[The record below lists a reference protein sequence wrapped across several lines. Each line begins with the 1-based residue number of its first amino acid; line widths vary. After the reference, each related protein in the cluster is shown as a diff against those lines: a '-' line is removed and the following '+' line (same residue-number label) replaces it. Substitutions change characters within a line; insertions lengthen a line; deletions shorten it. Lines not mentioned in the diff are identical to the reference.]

1 MKVFSIATTYLILA
15 AAASTKP
22 ARADI
27 FIVSPGAETSVEG
40 NLDNEAPFD
49 LAQIPLSSARYQ
61 QVYAS
66 TEFAALS
73 GPAFITQLLFR
84 PDAVFGFAFSSTL
97 PDIQIDL
104 SETHAAP
111 NALST
116 TYANNVGADDTVVY
130 ARGSL
135 SLSSADTG
143 PAGGP
148 KTFDI
153 VINLTTSFLYNPLA
167 GNLLLDVRNFG
178 GGQTTDFDS
187 ERAIDGSSRL
197 VDENVAGAAGSA
209 DSVALVTE
217 FRLTPAIVA
226 TPEPGS
232 WVLLTT
238 VVIAVVAFVK
248 RRTFARS

>member
-1 MKVFSIATTYLILA
+1 MKVLSIATTYLILA
-15 AAASTKP
+15 VGATTKP

-27 FIVSPGAETSVEG
+27 FIVSPGAQTSVEG
-40 NLDNEAPFD
+40 NLDNDLPFD
-49 LAQIPLSSARYQ
+49 LTLVPLSSERYQ

-73 GPAFITQLLFR
+73 GPALITQLLFR

-111 NALST
+111 DAMST
-116 TYANNVGADDTVVY
+116 TFANNVGADDTVVY

-148 KTFDI
+148 KNFDI
-153 VINLTTSFLYNPLA
+153 VINLTTPFLYNPLA

-178 GGQTTDFDS
+178 GGQTTDFDA
-187 ERAIDGSSRL
+187 ERATDGSSRVL
-197 VDENVAGAAGSA
+197 NESVAGATGSA

-217 FRLTPAIVA
+217 FRFTPAV
-226 TPEPGS
+226 PEPSS
-232 WVLLTT
+232 WLLLGTVLALSF
-238 VVIAVVAFVK
+238 AALK
-248 RRTFARS
+248 RIRA